1 MNAALVVPSL
11 IAQGVPAG
19 DTVVVRMSG
28 SALADAAAVAILV
41 IALFMVVLLAASI
54 PAFLA
59 VRRLSATLAR
69 ASRDLSER
77 AEPVLERMRTIS
89 ESVDYIARS
98 LRSDVRRL
106 NATVARF
113 TDRLNSAADRMEE
126 RVEDFNA
133 LLKVMQDEAEDLFLD
148 TASTV
153 RGVRAG
159 VRALGR
165 RAPAS
170 RDGPPDEV
178 PDRGPGPKLKT
189 GPTAG
194 ARPAPAPEEPTADA

>member
-1 MNAALVVPSL
+1 MAASL

-28 SALADAAAVAILV
+28 SPLADAAAVAIIV
-41 IALFMVVLLAASI
+41 IALFMVVLLAAGI

-59 VRRLSATLAR
+59 VRRLSETLAR
-69 ASRDLSER
+69 AAHDLSER
-77 AEPVLERMRTIS
+77 AEPVLERLRTIS

-113 TDRLNSAADRMEE
+113 TDRLSSAADRMEE
-126 RVEDFNA
+126 RVEDLNA
-133 LLKVMQDEAEDLFLD
+133 LLDVMQGEAEDLLLD

-153 RGVRAG
+153 RGVREG

-165 RAPAS
+165 RAPAA
-170 RDGPPDEV
+170 RDGAPGEMGE
-178 PDRGPGPKLKT
+178 RGPQRALEAGPASGT
-189 GPTAG
+189 
-194 ARPAPAPEEPTADA
+194 RHAPEPEERPGDE